1 MSLADYKRTMPSE
14 GIRMAI
20 AVVVAVPIACVY
32 PFFQKY
38 FISGLTV
45 GAVKG

>member
-1 MSLADYKRTMPSE
+1 
-14 GIRMAI
+14 MAI
-20 AVVVAVPIACVY
+20 AVVVVIPIACAY

-38 FISGLTV
+38 FISGLTI